1 MLANSANSIRLL
13 TKTRVQLEFHLNNFH
28 SFQNGFFNFI
38 SVDDQTKRQ
47 EMEAKIRKE
56 LEHWDSSRP
65 STSDSVNN

>member
-1 MLANSANSIRLL
+1 MDFSIFLAA
-13 TKTRVQLEFHLNNFH
+13 
-28 SFQNGFFNFI
+28 
-38 SVDDQTKRQ
+38 DDQTKRQ

>member
-1 MLANSANSIRLL
+1 MD
-13 TKTRVQLEFHLNNFH
+13 
-28 SFQNGFFNFI
+28 FFNFFS